1 MISNDTE
8 TDYSGVYNAVCSSI
22 SEPVCVFVVE
32 QNDTDP
38 TFVVGDTNTIH
49 SEQTGIERG
58 NHGGQP
64 LDDLLDAEA
73 AAALRQPLV
82 DCLEHA
88 EPAERT
94 ETISWPK
101 ATVSWE
107 TTYTPVVRDG
117 TVEKIVAT
125 SQEVSESPPPDSQ
138 QSNQEVAQLTE
149 RLKLAVE
156 GAGIGI
162 WDWDM
167 TTDQVEYNEQ
177 WASML
182 GYPVDDIE
190 PHLSAWESRTHPD
203 DADRIKTAFENYE
216 QQATEY
222 YDTEHRIKT
231 ASGDWK
237 WIRAIGTIVERDA
250 DGNPI
255 RAVGIHID
263 IDQQKTVQ
271 QALKAEREMFKQ
283 GPAVV
288 FRWGD
293 DAGWPIE
300 YISDNIKSTFG
311 YTPAELQSTEFVS
324 LIHDDDVQQVKESF
338 GRERKTD
345 TELVTLD
352 PYRIRDA
359 DGNTRWVKEYTN
371 TAPDKPGETSLVGY
385 LIDVTEQKENQ
396 RELEAREQKYRNL
409 FEDNRDALMLM
420 NREGYLDCNEQAL
433 ELFGIDSV
441 EEFVTHAPWELSPT
455 TQPDGR
461 PSQEAAS
468 DWIDEAFESGE
479 AVFEWVHRRA
489 DGTEFPAEVKLT
501 QFAYNDRSVVH
512 ALVRDITERK
522 EQARSLE
529 ISEAKYR
536 SLFEDSRDALMLLDR
551 NGFFDC
557 NEQTLELFDIESVEA
572 FTEYAPWELAPQS
585 QPDGRDSK
593 AIALEHI
600 EKAFNEGAAFFE
612 WIHQRGDGTE
622 FAAEVKL
629 SRFEHQG
636 EPAVHAIVRDISAR
650 KEREQRLKQFQK
662 AVEQTGHAVYMTET
676 DGTIEYVNP
685 AFESITGYNKAEAI
699 GRKPS
704 ILKSGEHSEDFYDEL
719 WETIL
724 AGDHWEAEIA
734 DERANDKEV
743 VLSQTISPLTDDEGT
758 PEKFVAVANDITQ
771 RKAYERQLE
780 EQRDNLD
787 ILNQVLRHDIRND
800 LQLILA
806 YTEMVA
812 DAIDD
817 EEAETHL
824 QTVHENAEHAVDL
837 TKVARE
843 MAAVMLSAEQEL
855 EPISI
860 RSVVRSEIE
869 QVREAYPDAN
879 IISASEVQQESVR
892 ANEMLGSVFRNLL
905 KNAVQHNDKPV
916 PTVAVSSKTE
926 NGNIRIRVADNGPG
940 ISDALREEIFGKGE
954 KGLDSEGTGIG
965 LYLVRSLVES
975 YGGGVWIEDQE
986 EDDII
991 DTKTPDDTPSE
1002 GVVFVVELPTVRRN

>member
-1 MISNDTE
+1 
-8 TDYSGVYNAVCSSI
+8 
-22 SEPVCVFVVE
+22 VFAVE

-38 TFVVGDTNTIH
+38 TFVIENNNTIH
-49 SEQTGIERG
+49 SEQTGIGRD
-58 NHGGQP
+58 NHDGQL
-64 LDDLLDAEA
+64 LDDLLNTED
-73 AAALRQPLV
+73 AAALHESLL
-82 DCLEHA
+82 DCFEHA
-88 EPAERT
+88 KPVERA
-94 ETISWPK
+94 ETISWPA

-107 TTYTPVVRDG
+107 TTYTPIVQDG
-117 TVEKIVAT
+117 TVEMIVAT
-125 SQEVSESPPPDSQ
+125 SQEVAKSPPSDSQ
-138 QSNQEVAQLTE
+138 QADQEVTQLTE
-149 RLKLAVE
+149 RLKLAVK
-156 GAGIGI
+156 GAGIGV

-182 GYPVDDIE
+182 GYALDDIE

-203 DADRIKTAFENYE
+203 DAERIKTALENHE

-222 YDTEHRIKT
+222 YDTEHRMKT

-237 WIRAIGTIVERDA
+237 WIRDIGTIVERDA
-250 DGNPI
+250 EGDPI

-263 IDQQKTVQ
+263 IDQQKTAQ
-271 QALKAEREMFKQ
+271 QALEAEREMFKQ

-293 DAGWPIE
+293 DVGWPIE
-300 YISDNIKSTFG
+300 YVSDNIKSTFG

-324 LIHDDDVQQVKESF
+324 LVHDEDVQQVREAFS
-338 GRERKTD
+338 RERHTG

-371 TAPDKPGETSLVGY
+371 TTPDKTGDTSLVGY
-385 LIDVTEQKENQ
+385 LIDVTERKKNQ

-409 FEDNRDALMLM
+409 FEHNRDALMLID
-420 NREGYLDCNEQAL
+420 REGYL
-433 ELFGIDSV
+433 
-441 EEFVTHAPWELSPT
+441 
-455 TQPDGR
+455 
-461 PSQEAAS
+461 
-468 DWIDEAFESGE
+468 
-479 AVFEWVHRRA
+479 
-489 DGTEFPAEVKLT
+489 
-501 QFAYNDRSVVH
+501 
-512 ALVRDITERK
+512 
-522 EQARSLE
+522 
-529 ISEAKYR
+529 
-536 SLFEDSRDALMLLDR
+536 
-551 NGFFDC
+551 DC

-585 QPDGRDSK
+585 QPDSRESK
-593 AIALEHI
+593 PIALEHI
-600 EKAFNEGAAFFE
+600 EKAFNEGTAFFE
-612 WIHQRGDGTE
+612 WIHQRADGTE

-685 AFESITGYNKAEAI
+685 AFESITGYSKVEAI

-704 ILKSGEHSEDFYDEL
+704 MLKSGEHSNEYYDEL
-719 WETIL
+719 WETVL
-724 AGDHWEAEIA
+724 AGDQWEAEVI
-734 DERANDKEV
+734 DEQANGEEV
-743 VLSQTISPLTDDEGT
+743 VLNQTVSPLTDEEGT
-758 PEKFVAVANDITQ
+758 PEKFVAVANDISQ

-817 EEAETHL
+817 KEAEGHL
-824 QTVHENAEHAVDL
+824 ETVYENAEHAVDL

-843 MAAVMLSAEQEL
+843 MAAVMLSAEEEL

-869 QVREAYPDAN
+869 QVREAYPEAN
-879 IISASEVQQESVR
+879 IISASEIQQVSVR

-916 PTVAVSSKTE
+916 PTVAVSSNTE
-926 NGNIRIRVADNGPG
+926 ERSIKIRVADNGPG
-940 ISDALREEIFGKGE
+940 ISDAAKKDIFGKGE

-965 LYLVRSLVES
+965 LYLVKSLVES
-975 YGGGVWIEDQE
+975 YGGEVWIEDRE
-986 EDDII
+986 EGDII
-991 DTKTPDDTPSE
+991 DTETPVDTPSE
-1002 GVVFVVELPTVRRN
+1002 GVVFILELPTVRGT

>member
-1 MISNDTE
+1 MISNDAE
-8 TDYSGVYNAVCSSI
+8 NNYSGVYNAVCSSI
-22 SEPVCVFVVE
+22 SEPLCVFTVKRS
-32 QNDTDP
+32 DTGP
-38 TFVVGDTNTIH
+38 TFVLDCNNTIH
-49 SEQTGIERG
+49 SEQTGIERD

-64 LDDLLDAEA
+64 LNDLLDTEDA
-73 AAALRQPLV
+73 ATLHEPLI

-88 EPAERT
+88 EPVERT
-94 ETISWPK
+94 ETISWPG

-107 TTYTPVVRDG
+107 TTYTPVVQDG

-125 SQEVSESPPPDSQ
+125 SQEVTKSPSPDSQ

-156 GAGIGI
+156 GAGIGV

-182 GYPVDDIE
+182 GYALDDIE
-190 PHLSAWESRTHPD
+190 PHLSAWESRTHPN
-203 DADRIKTAFENYE
+203 DAERIKTALENHE

-222 YDTEHRIKT
+222 YDAEHRMKT

-237 WIRAIGTIVERDA
+237 WIRDIGTIVERDA
-250 DGNPI
+250 DGDPI

-263 IDQQKTVQ
+263 IDQQKTAQ
-271 QALKAEREMFKQ
+271 QALEAEREMFKQ

-293 DAGWPIE
+293 DANWPIK
-300 YISDNIKSTFG
+300 YVSDNVKDTFG

-324 LIHDDDVQQVKESF
+324 LVHDEDIQQVKEAFS
-338 GRERKTD
+338 RERKTD
-345 TELVTLD
+345 QELVTLD
-352 PYRIRDA
+352 PYRIHDA
-359 DGNTRWVKEYTN
+359 HGNTRWVKEYTN
-371 TAPDKPGETSLVGY
+371 TTPDKTGDTSLVGY
-385 LIDVTEQKENQ
+385 LIDITEQKENQ

-409 FEDNRDALMLM
+409 FEHNRDALMFM
-420 NREGYLDCNEQAL
+420 DREGYLDCNEQAL

-441 EEFVTHAPWELSPT
+441 EEFITHAPWELSPT

-461 PSQEAAS
+461 PSPEAAS

-479 AVFEWVHRRA
+479 AVFEWVHQRA

-501 QFAYNDRSVVH
+501 QFEYNDRSVVH

-522 EQARSLE
+522 EQAQSLE

-551 NGFFDC
+551 DGFLDC
-557 NEQTLELFDIESVEA
+557 NDQTLELFDIDSVEA

-585 QPDGRDSK
+585 QPDGRDSE
-593 AIALEHI
+593 AMALEHI
-600 EKAFNEGAAFFE
+600 EKAFNEGTAFFE
-612 WIHQRGDGTE
+612 WIHQRADGTE
-622 FAAEVKL
+622 FAAEIKL
-629 SRFEHQG
+629 SRFEYQG
-636 EPAVHAIVRDISAR
+636 ELAIHAIVRDVSAR
-650 KEREQRLKQFQK
+650 KEREQKLKQFQE
-662 AVEQTGHAVYMTET
+662 AVEQTGHAVYITET
-676 DGTIEYVNP
+676 DGTIEYVNS
-685 AFESITGYNKAEAI
+685 AFEEITGYSRAEAI
-699 GRKPS
+699 GHEPS
-704 ILKSGEHSEDFYDEL
+704 ILKSGEHSEDYYDQL

-724 AGDHWEAEIA
+724 AGDQWENEVI
-734 DERANDKEV
+734 DQRANGEEV
-743 VLSQTISPLTDDEGT
+743 VLNQSVSALTNDEGS

-812 DAIDD
+812 DTIDH

-824 QTVHENAEHAVDL
+824 QTVYENAEHAVDL

-843 MAAVMLSAEQEL
+843 MAAVMLSADHEL

-860 RSVVRSEIE
+860 RSVVTGEVE
-869 QVREAYPDAN
+869 QIREAYPEAN
-879 IISASEVQQESVR
+879 IITASEIEPASVR
-892 ANEMLGSVFRNLL
+892 ANEMLNSVFRNLL
-905 KNAVQHNDKPV
+905 KNAVQHNDKAV
-916 PTVAVSSKTE
+916 PTVAVSSEMKDDQ
-926 NGNIRIRVADNGPG
+926 IRIRVADNGPG
-940 ISDALREEIFGKGE
+940 VSDAAKEDIFGKGE

-965 LYLVRSLVES
+965 LYLVKSLVET
-975 YGGGVWIEDQE
+975 YGGDVWVKDRESGDAVANQLPE
-986 EDDII
+986 
-991 DTKTPDDTPSE
+991 TATTE
-1002 GVVFVVELPTVRRN
+1002 GAVFVVELPTVEGI

>member
-1 MISNDTE
+1 MISNGTE
-8 TDYSGVYNAVCSSI
+8 TEYSGVCNAICSSI
-22 SEPVCVFVVE
+22 SEPVCVFAVKRS
-32 QNDTDP
+32 DTAH
-38 TFVVGDTNTIH
+38 TFVVKNNNTIH
-49 SEQTGIERG
+49 SKQTGVDIANG
-58 NHGGQP
+58 SGQP
-64 LDDLLDAEA
+64 LDDLLDADA
-73 AAALRQPLV
+73 AAALRHPLE
-82 DCLEHA
+82 DCLDHA
-88 EPAERT
+88 EPVERT
-94 ETISWPK
+94 ETISWPA

-107 TTYTPVVRDG
+107 TTYTPVVQDG
-117 TVEKIVAT
+117 TVERIVAT
-125 SQEVSESPPPDSQ
+125 SQEVPNSPSPDSQ
-138 QSNQEVAQLTE
+138 QPNQEVTQLTE

-156 GAGIGI
+156 GAGIGV

-182 GYPVDDIE
+182 GYTLDDIE

-203 DADRIKTAFENYE
+203 DAERIKTALENHE

-222 YDTEHRIKT
+222 YDTEHRMKT

-237 WIRAIGTIVERDA
+237 WIRDIGTIVERDA
-250 DGNPI
+250 DDDPI

-263 IDQQKTVQ
+263 IDQQKTAQ
-271 QALKAEREMFKQ
+271 QGLEAEREMFKQ

-288 FRWGD
+288 FRWDD
-293 DAGWPIE
+293 DAGWPIKYVSE
-300 YISDNIKSTFG
+300 NVKDTFG
-311 YTPAELQSTEFVS
+311 YTPAELQSTAFVS
-324 LIHDDDVQQVKESF
+324 LVHDEDVQQVREAFS
-338 GRERKTD
+338 RERKTD
-345 TELVTLD
+345 QELVTLD

-371 TAPDKPGETSLVGY
+371 TAPDNPEDTSLVGY
-385 LIDVTEQKENQ
+385 LIDITEQKENQ

-409 FEDNRDALMLM
+409 FEHNRDALMLM
-420 NREGYLDCNEQAL
+420 DREGYLDCNEQTL

-441 EEFVTHAPWELSPT
+441 EEFVTHAPGELSPT

-468 DWIDEAFESGE
+468 DWIDTAFESGE
-479 AVFEWVHRRA
+479 AVFEWVHQRA

-501 QFAYNDRSVVH
+501 RFEYNDRSAVH

-522 EQARSLE
+522 QRARSLE

-551 NGFFDC
+551 DGFFDC
-557 NEQTLELFDIESVEA
+557 NEQALELFDIESVEA
-572 FTEYAPWELAPQS
+572 FTEYTPWELAPQS

-600 EKAFNEGAAFFE
+600 EKAFNEGTAFFE

-650 KEREQRLKQFQK
+650 KEREQQLKQFQK

-676 DGTIEYVNP
+676 DGNIEYINP

-704 ILKSGEHSEDFYDEL
+704 ILKSGEHSDDYYDEL

-724 AGDHWEAEIA
+724 AGDQWEAEVI
-734 DERANDKEV
+734 DERANGEEV
-743 VLSQTISPLTDDEGT
+743 VLNQTVSPLTDEEGT

-771 RKAYERQLE
+771 RKSYERQLE

-812 DAIDD
+812 DAIDH

-824 QTVHENAEHAVDL
+824 QTVYENAEHAVDL
-837 TKVARE
+837 TTVARE

-869 QVREAYPDAN
+869 QIREAYPDAN
-879 IISASEVQQESVR
+879 IISASEIQQVSVR
-892 ANEMLGSVFRNLL
+892 ANKMLGSVFRNLL

-916 PTVAVSSKTE
+916 PTVAVSSDTAD
-926 NGNIRIRVADNGPG
+926 GSIRIRVADNGPG
-940 ISDALREEIFGKGE
+940 ISDAAKEDIFGKGE

-965 LYLVRSLVES
+965 LYLVKSLVDS
-975 YGGGVWIEDQE
+975 YGGDVWIEDRNE
-986 EDDII
+986 GGIVDAE
-991 DTKTPDDTPSE
+991 TPTAAPSE
-1002 GVVFVVELPTVRRN
+1002 GAVFVVELPTVQRE